1 MLNADL
7 AAESPAP
14 GDADLIE
21 RFVVARDEAAFAE
34 LVHRHSSI
42 VLGVCRRVL
51 RDTHD
56 IDDVFQ
62 ATFLV
67 LVRDAARIRKRKSIA
82 SWLYGVAFRLSV
94 RMAREKIRRRETVLV
109 DETLIGDDTF
119 QKLVERHDQ
128 QQVDVELNAISE
140 RYRQPLVLRFL
151 AGKSTTEVAIELGLT
166 VGAVE
171 GLIKRGKH
179 ELHAR
184 LLRRGI
190 TLGAALVALEATQKA
205 AQAVGSTALID
216 TTIQASL
223 AWSVGTHTILPGLVS
238 LRAIELA
245 GKEALAMTT
254 MTKTALAVGLS
265 VGGLVIGIG
274 GSQFLSTRAGGQAEA
289 AGLVSNYTV
298 AHSIEDGI
306 EVATVGADPQD
317 NPKQEAV
324 TEPVAT
330 TGTTAGETGNVAG
343 TTGTEQAPTTNPRPK
358 LSRPRT
364 QWDARFRNALI
375 QKMENELHNPT
386 EVRFVDIPLKDGLD
400 YLEDL
405 HQIKIWIDK
414 NALSDAGVSID
425 QTITLEVAGISLKSA
440 LNKILGPCTLDY
452 IIRDDVME
460 ITTREITDHTYDT
473 RVYNI
478 GLLPDLK
485 AKELIDIITA
495 TIEPDCWNSVQ
506 PSTEANK
513 EAVKTTPAAKSVAG
527 STSTT
532 SGGTDTSTGKFAGGG
547 AGAVDSALGSIRA
560 TNKTLVIRQ
569 TPRIHELIVDLLEQ
583 LKTGN

>member
-7 AAESPAP
+7 AAELPMS

-21 RFVVARDEAAFAE
+21 RFVVARDEEAFAE
-34 LVHRHSSI
+34 LVQRHSPI

-51 RDTHD
+51 RDAHD

-82 SWLYGVAFRLSV
+82 SWLYGVAFRLSL

-119 QKLVERHDQ
+119 SKLAEQHDQ
-128 QQVDVELNAISE
+128 QQIDVELNSLPE

-151 AGKSTTEVAIELGLT
+151 AGKTTTEVATELGLT

-190 TLGAALVALEATQKA
+190 MLGAALATLEVTQHA
-205 AQAVGSTALID
+205 AQAATSNAMINAA
-216 TTIQASL
+216 IQASL
-223 AWSVGTHTILPGLVS
+223 AWSAGSHTALPGLVS

-265 VGGLVIGIG
+265 VGGLIVGIG
-274 GSQFLSTRAGGQAEA
+274 GSQFLVTSAGGQAEA
-289 AGLVSNYTV
+289 SGIISNSSV
-298 AHSIEDGI
+298 ARSIEEGI
-306 EVATVGADPQD
+306 EVSTVGIDPQD
-317 NPKQEAV
+317 KSKQEALAEAV
-324 TEPVAT
+324 TT
-330 TGTTAGETGNVAG
+330 TGTTSTDAGNVTS
-343 TTGTEQAPTTNPRPK
+343 TTGSRPAETTN
-358 LSRPRT
+358 SRPRT
-364 QWDARFRNALI
+364 QWDAKSRS
-375 QKMENELHNPT
+375 ENVRRIEGKLGNKT
-386 EVRFVDIPLKDGLD
+386 EVRFTDVPLKDALE
-400 YLEDL
+400 YLKDL
-405 HQIKIWIDK
+405 HQLDIWIDVK
-414 NALSDAGVSID
+414 ALSDEGVSTD
-425 QTITLEVAGISLKSA
+425 QTVNLEMSGISLKSV
-440 LNKILGPCTLDY
+440 LRKVLGPCNLDY

-460 ITTREITDHTYDT
+460 ITTREITDQTYDT

-478 GLLPDLK
+478 GLLPDFK
-485 AKELIDIITA
+485 AKELVDIITA
-495 TIEPDCWNSVQ
+495 TIEPDNWNVVA
-506 PSTEANK
+506 PTTEVIK
-513 EAVKTTPAAKSVAG
+513 ETSKPITATKSVAPG
-527 STSTT
+527 SLSVSTGGTGAT
-532 SGGTDTSTGKFAGGG
+532 SGGFQGGTG
-547 AGAVDSALGSIRA
+547 GAVDSSLGSIRA
-560 TNKTLVIRQ
+560 TNKTLIIRQ
-569 TPRIHELIVDLLEQ
+569 TPRIHELIVDLFEQ
-583 LKTGN
+583 LKTGS